1 MKLRVFRTL
10 WGVLAETDGD
20 KAGSPVLDLEE
31 ALKEI
36 SRLGYDGVEVPLKCV
51 LFLGKERFK
60 SLVAK
65 HNLKVIIMV
74 FTDGPVAPGEGIV
87 FGGPY
92 PGFTAPS
99 NPGETDK
106 KMLVD
111 THLKVF
117 KEQVVAA
124 QEFDPVLVNC
134 HAMKDYFTEEM
145 AEEFFNQALPW
156 QDENKY
162 NVMHET
168 HRKRFLHSPWVTRGF
183 VKKFPNLKMVADLS
197 HWVCVSE
204 TDPSDPDLTSV
215 VEMYAGQFKH
225 THCRVGYD
233 HGPQVPD
240 PRASAWL
247 EYMEG
252 HERWWDSIWRAA
264 AEAGC
269 QEITMTPEHGPP
281 NYQVCDP
288 QTNKPLADIWDVNH
302 WIALRRQARFAEL
315 FGQENTSKLIESKTQ
330 GFTPITKPGPSVLSG
345 KETTS
350 FT

>member
-1 MKLRVFRTL
+1 M
-10 WGVLAETDGD
+10 
-20 KAGSPVLDLEE
+20 
-31 ALKEI
+31 
-36 SRLGYDGVEVPLKCV
+36 
-51 LFLGKERFK
+51 
-60 SLVAK
+60 VAK

-87 FGGPY
+87 FGGPF

-183 VKKFPNLKMVADLS
+183 VKKFPNLKV
-197 HWVCVSE
+197 
-204 TDPSDPDLTSV
+204 
-215 VEMYAGQFKH
+215 
-225 THCRVGYD
+225 TH
-233 HGPQVPD
+233 
-240 PRASAWL
+240 
-247 EYMEG
+247 
-252 HERWWDSIWRAA
+252 
-264 AEAGC
+264 
-269 QEITMTPEHGPP
+269 
-281 NYQVCDP
+281 
-288 QTNKPLADIWDVNH
+288 
-302 WIALRRQARFAEL
+302 
-315 FGQENTSKLIESKTQ
+315 
-330 GFTPITKPGPSVLSG
+330 
-345 KETTS
+345 
-350 FT
+350 